1 MTRPKIAIEKTS
13 IDWGL
18 ELLAW
23 AALAALLIIS
33 FSYYNS
39 LPAEIPVHFNA
50 SGTPD
55 SYGSKWTFLL
65 FPVLGGGLF
74 LILLFVGRVPHTFN
88 YPVKITDSNAEVQYR
103 LGARMMLILRVLLPT
118 LFAYISYGM
127 AQTALGVWEGLGT
140 GLLFTAL
147 GAVLVTLIGYFVL
160 AFRNK

>member
-50 SGTPD
+50 SGAPD

-65 FPVLGGGLF
+65 FPVLGGALF
-74 LILLFVGRVPHTFN
+74 LILLFVGRIPHTFN
-88 YPVKITDSNAEVQYR
+88 YPIKITDSNAEVQYR
-103 LGARMMLILRVLLPT
+103 LGVRLMLVLRVLLPT
-118 LFAYISYGM
+118 LFSYISYGM

-140 GLLFTAL
+140 GFLFAAL
-147 GAVLVTLIGYFVL
+147 GVLLATLIGYFVL